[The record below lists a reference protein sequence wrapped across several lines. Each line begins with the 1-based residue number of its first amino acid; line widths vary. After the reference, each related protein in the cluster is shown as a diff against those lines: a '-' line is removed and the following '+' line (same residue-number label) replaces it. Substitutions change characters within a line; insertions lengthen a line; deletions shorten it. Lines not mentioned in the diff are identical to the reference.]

1 MNKKNLSYI
10 VILVF
15 LVIIFII
22 IKTHDKT
29 EKRISFFNVDS
40 IQINAIEIFN
50 TTDTLKLVK
59 TENKWMIDYPVKY
72 PTTQRKITEI
82 FDKVIKAECSN
93 IPVTELESS
102 FANYNVTDSLGTTV
116 IFYDNKDNVIID
128 AIIGKS
134 SNYNY
139 SHARKRDDS
148 KVYQLNTNISY
159 SINPQ
164 LSTWRKKEITEL
176 EETDI
181 SKITV
186 QFVDREYSIV
196 PTDSLWQFTEND
208 TLFSINDG
216 NTAFR
221 LVLNDSKK
229 MMTSSFIDNEFENYK
244 DKFEEPFMIV
254 QIELFSEDNI
264 ILTFAEYEEK
274 KYIIQKNNET
284 EHLYVVYNN
293 LIKHFQKS
301 IEDFSK

>member
-22 IKTHDKT
+22 IKTNDKT

-40 IQINAIEIFN
+40 VMISAIEIFN

-102 FANYNVTDSLGTTV
+102 FAKYNVTDSLGTTV

-139 SHARKRDDS
+139 SHARERNDS

-159 SINPQ
+159 SINPT

-229 MMTSSFIDNEFENYK
+229 MMVSSFIDNEFENYK
-244 DKFEEPFMIV
+244 AKFEEPFMIV
-254 QIELFSEDNI
+254 QIELFSGDNT

-274 KYIIQKNNET
+274 KYIIQKNKET
-284 EHLYVVYNN
+284 EHLYVVYDN

>member
-1 MNKKNLSYI
+1 MNKKNLGYI

-40 IQINAIEIFN
+40 IQISAIEIFN

-59 TENKWMIDYPVKY
+59 TENEWMIDYPVKY

-102 FANYNVTDSLGTTV
+102 FAKYNVTDSLGTTV

-159 SINPQ
+159 SINPT

-221 LVLNDSKK
+221 LVINDSKK
-229 MMTSSFIDNEFENYK
+229 MMVSSFIDNEFENFQ

-284 EHLYVVYNN
+284 EHLYVVYDN
-293 LIKHFQKS
+293 LIKHFQKP

>member
-139 SHARKRDDS
+139 SHARNRDDS

-284 EHLYVVYNN
+284 EHLYVVYDN

>member
-22 IKTHDKT
+22 IKTNDKT

-40 IQINAIEIFN
+40 VMISAIEMFN

-59 TENKWMIDYPVKY
+59 IENKWMIDYPVKY

-102 FANYNVTDSLGTTV
+102 FAKYNVTDSLGTTV

-159 SINPQ
+159 SINPT

-229 MMTSSFIDNEFENYK
+229 MMTSSFIDNEFENFQ

-284 EHLYVVYNN
+284 EHLYVVYDN

>member
-22 IKTHDKT
+22 IKTNDKT

-40 IQINAIEIFN
+40 VMISAIEMFN

-59 TENKWMIDYPVKY
+59 IENKWMIDYPVKY

-102 FANYNVTDSLGTTV
+102 FAKYNVTDSLGTTV

-159 SINPQ
+159 SINPT

-244 DKFEEPFMIV
+244 DKFEETFMIV

-284 EHLYVVYNN
+284 EHLYVVYDN

>member
-22 IKTHDKT
+22 IKTNDKT

-40 IQINAIEIFN
+40 VMISAIEIFN

-59 TENKWMIDYPVKY
+59 TENRWMIDYPVKY

-102 FANYNVTDSLGTTV
+102 FAKYNVTDSLGTTV

-159 SINPQ
+159 SINPT

-244 DKFEEPFMIV
+244 AKFEEPFMIV
-254 QIELFSEDNI
+254 QIELFSEDNT

-284 EHLYVVYNN
+284 EHLYVVYDN

>member
-284 EHLYVVYNN
+284 EHLYVVYDN

>member
-40 IQINAIEIFN
+40 IQISAIEIFN

-59 TENKWMIDYPVKY
+59 TENRWMIDYPVKY

-254 QIELFSEDNI
+254 QIELFSGDNI

-284 EHLYVVYNN
+284 EHLYVVYDN

>member
-1 MNKKNLSYI
+1 MNKKNLGYI

-40 IQINAIEIFN
+40 IQISAIEIFN

-93 IPVTELESS
+93 IPVTESESS

-116 IFYDNKDNVIID
+116 IFYDNKDNIIID

-139 SHARKRDDS
+139 SHARKRNDS

-208 TLFSINDG
+208 TVFSINDG

-221 LVLNDSKK
+221 LVINDSKK
-229 MMTSSFIDNEFENYK
+229 MMVSSFIDNEFENFQ

-254 QIELFSEDNI
+254 QIALFSEDNI
-264 ILTFAEYEEK
+264 ILTFVEYEEK

-284 EHLYVVYNN
+284 EHLYVVYDN
-293 LIKHFQKS
+293 LIKHFQKP